1 MVDVRKLSHHDDIK
15 KDMYG
20 KWLHSGSHS
29 DVFICSYCQ
38 EDEVNIELPLE
49 VMETTSTIQD
59 PYTVFTQVKKNSGGF
74 LALLSGMC

>member
-1 MVDVRKLSHHDDIK
+1 MVDVRKFSHHDDIK

-49 VMETTSTIQD
+49 VMETTSTI
-59 PYTVFTQVKKNSGGF
+59 
-74 LALLSGMC
+74 